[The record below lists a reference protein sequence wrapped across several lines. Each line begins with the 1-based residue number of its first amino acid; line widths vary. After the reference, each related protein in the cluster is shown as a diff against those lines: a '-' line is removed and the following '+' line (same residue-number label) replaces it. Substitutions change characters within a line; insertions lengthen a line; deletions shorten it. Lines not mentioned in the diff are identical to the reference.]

1 LYEIGAKFFLSK
13 SDVRFSNKTVMSDTA

>member
-13 SDVRFSNKTVMSDTA
+13 SVVRFCNKTMMSDTE